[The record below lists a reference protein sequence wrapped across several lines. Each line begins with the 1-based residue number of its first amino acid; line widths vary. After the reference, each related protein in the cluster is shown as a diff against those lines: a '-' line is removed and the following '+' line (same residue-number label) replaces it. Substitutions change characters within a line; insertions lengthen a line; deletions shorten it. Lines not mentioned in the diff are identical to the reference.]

1 MLKLIIRN
9 YKVYTRDKTA
19 LLMSFLSVIILV
31 IIYQVFLGQ
40 LQLDAIKQ
48 IIGSDTIPDS
58 TVKMVNLWLISGLTT
73 IISMTSTLGTFGVM
87 VSDREKKIAEDL
99 KASPISKFKLEMSY
113 AVFAII
119 FGSILTLISCIFAMI
134 LFNGFDSLLVYAPI
148 DFLKIFGI
156 ILLSAA
162 ASVAIVMPI
171 LAVISTNSAFTAL
184 STIIGTLI
192 GFISGVYISI
202 GSVGDVLR
210 QVMTWFPL
218 THINALLKQV
228 LMKSS
233 IEEVFNK
240 APVAMA
246 DKYRESYG
254 VTLVNPSGEQLS
266 VGFMLMY
273 IVLVTA
279 ALVTIGIIIRRVKR

>member
-1 MLKLIIRN
+1 MLKLILRN

-40 LQLDAIKQ
+40 LQLDVIKQ

-99 KASPISKFKLEMSY
+99 EASPISKFKLEMSY
-113 AVFAII
+113 AVFAIV

-171 LAVISTNSAFTAL
+171 LSVISTNSAFTAL

-240 APVAMA
+240 APVAVA

-273 IVLVTA
+273 IVLVTS

>member
-1 MLKLIIRN
+1 
-9 YKVYTRDKTA
+9 
-19 LLMSFLSVIILV
+19 
-31 IIYQVFLGQ
+31 
-40 LQLDAIKQ
+40 
-48 IIGSDTIPDS
+48 
-58 TVKMVNLWLISGLTT
+58 
-73 IISMTSTLGTFGVM
+73 
-87 VSDREKKIAEDL
+87 
-99 KASPISKFKLEMSY
+99 
-113 AVFAII
+113 
-119 FGSILTLISCIFAMI
+119 MI

-148 DFLKIFGI
+148 DFLKIVGI

-240 APVAMA
+240 VPVAMA

-254 VTLVNPSGEQLS
+254 VTLVNPNGEQLS

-279 ALVTIGIIIRRVKR
+279 ALVTIGIIIKRVKR

>member
-1 MLKLIIRN
+1 
-9 YKVYTRDKTA
+9 
-19 LLMSFLSVIILV
+19 
-31 IIYQVFLGQ
+31 
-40 LQLDAIKQ
+40 
-48 IIGSDTIPDS
+48 
-58 TVKMVNLWLISGLTT
+58 MVNLWLISGLTT

-99 KASPISKFKLEMSY
+99 EASPISKFKLEMSY
-113 AVFAII
+113 AVFAIV

-171 LAVISTNSAFTAL
+171 LSVISTNSAFTAL

-240 APVAMA
+240 APVAVA

>member
-1 MLKLIIRN
+1 MLKLILRN

-99 KASPISKFKLEMSY
+99 EASPISKFKLEMSY
-113 AVFAII
+113 AVFAIV
-119 FGSILTLISCIFAMI
+119 FGSILTLISCIFATI

-240 APVAMA
+240 APVAVA

>member
-1 MLKLIIRN
+1 MLKLILRN

-40 LQLDAIKQ
+40 LQLDVIKQ

-99 KASPISKFKLEMSY
+99 EASPISKFKLEMSY
-113 AVFAII
+113 AVFAIV

-171 LAVISTNSAFTAL
+171 LSVISTNSAFTAL

-240 APVAMA
+240 APVAVA